1 MLKTTMMKKKT
12 VTNELILS
20 KLADI
25 ERKYDVR
32 VLLAVESGSRA
43 WGFAS
48 PDSDYDVR
56 FIYVHKKDWYLSLYP
71 GRDVIEEMDIEKEL
85 DFAGWDLRKAL
96 TLMAKGNAMFVEWLS
111 SPICYFKDEPFYDE
125 IASLKDEYFKKVHCV
140 NHYYHM
146 AVNHDERYLERLGCE
161 LKRFMYYSRGL
172 LAAKWALDYGSYPPV
187 PYMQL
192 VEAEVNDE
200 CVREGLQEL
209 VRLKSQSKEHDREIV
224 DESILSWFAS
234 LQQYLKERLSGLDN
248 EEIPGIEQLDQFF
261 LRTICQTNEDIQRKD
276 IKTLSHEEM
285 LDELFGKH
293 GTPERDKFEDDM
305 NRFLEEQRR
314 LADEMKGIPVTTKK
328 DIEDLQGRLVQCC
341 INFVNERGLTDI
353 YRVEFNADE
362 LFESAKSGEWM
373 PCTDSYLGVEGL
385 KGENGVIVTYKI
397 GESM

>member
-1 MLKTTMMKKKT
+1 MLKATMMMKT

-56 FIYVHKKDWYLSLYP
+56 FIYIHKKDWYLSLYP
-71 GRDVIEEMDIEKEL
+71 GRDVIEEMDTEMEL

-111 SPICYFKDEPFYDE
+111 SPICYLKDESFYDE
-125 IASLKDEYFKKVHCV
+125 IVSLKDEYFKKVHCV

-146 AVNHDERYLERLGCE
+146 AVNHEDRYLEKLGCK

-172 LAAKWALDYGSYPPV
+172 LAAKWALDYGGYPPV

-209 VRLKSQSKEHDREIV
+209 VRLKSQSKEHDRETV

-234 LQQYLKERLSGLDN
+234 LQQYLKERLSGLEN
-248 EEIPGIEQLDQFF
+248 EEIPGIERLDKFF
-261 LRTICQTNEDIQRKD
+261 LRTVE
-276 IKTLSHEEM
+276 S
-285 LDELFGKH
+285 
-293 GTPERDKFEDDM
+293 
-305 NRFLEEQRR
+305 
-314 LADEMKGIPVTTKK
+314 
-328 DIEDLQGRLVQCC
+328 
-341 INFVNERGLTDI
+341 INW
-353 YRVEFNADE
+353 
-362 LFESAKSGEWM
+362 K
-373 PCTDSYLGVEGL
+373 
-385 KGENGVIVTYKI
+385 
-397 GESM
+397 